1 MEYLSD
7 VYQKS
12 EKYRNAVSQLPEGW
26 ETLVT
31 LNYMILQYGVREW
44 QQDRMEDIIQEMKK
58 RKVTVK
64 NLRSQ
69 TNVVGKGSMKKDELL
84 NLRAKEEL
92 RENFKDDS
100 YPFGEEIA
108 FFLEEN
114 KDTLQRV
121 IRSIRP
127 GSHGLLR
134 YKDIEDIDSLRFY
147 LSGIDYNVIDGV
159 EYVYSVASY
168 DRGVSEET
176 TEFVLTNDGT
186 YVQQITSIPDPDG
199 WGEINPFRMLESPKG
214 TTIHEPNFVKVIP
227 GYVPEANLNEV
238 RVVPNPYIVNSE
250 YNETEY
256 KKKIR
261 FTRLPNKC
269 TISIYTVSGEK
280 VRVLEHD
287 SMVDGN
293 AWWDLRSYNN
303 QVIAPGLYIYV
314 VETPSGDKKVDK
326 FAVVR

>member
-7 VYQKS
+7 AYQKS

-44 QQDRMEDIIQEMKK
+44 QQERMDDIIQEMKK

-64 NLRSQ
+64 DLRSQ

-92 RENFKDDS
+92 RSNYKDDS

-127 GSHGLLR
+127 
-134 YKDIEDIDSLRFY
+134 
-147 LSGIDYNVIDGV
+147 
-159 EYVYSVASY
+159 
-168 DRGVSEET
+168 
-176 TEFVLTNDGT
+176 
-186 YVQQITSIPDPDG
+186 
-199 WGEINPFRMLESPKG
+199 
-214 TTIHEPNFVKVIP
+214 
-227 GYVPEANLNEV
+227 
-238 RVVPNPYIVNSE
+238 
-250 YNETEY
+250 
-256 KKKIR
+256 
-261 FTRLPNKC
+261 
-269 TISIYTVSGEK
+269 
-280 VRVLEHD
+280 
-287 SMVDGN
+287 
-293 AWWDLRSYNN
+293 
-303 QVIAPGLYIYV
+303 
-314 VETPSGDKKVDK
+314 
-326 FAVVR
+326 